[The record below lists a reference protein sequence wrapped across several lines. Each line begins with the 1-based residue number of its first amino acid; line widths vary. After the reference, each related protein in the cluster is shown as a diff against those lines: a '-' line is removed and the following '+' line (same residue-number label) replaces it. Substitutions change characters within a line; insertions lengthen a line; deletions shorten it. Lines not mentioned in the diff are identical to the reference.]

1 MRLVQLR
8 RQSGERRVGV
18 VDSDRLLLL
27 AEVDSIYGLALE
39 AISAAKSLASYATT
53 LLSDKSISYDETY
66 QGDSDWRILPAIDHP
81 AEPSRCLVSGTGLTH
96 LKSAEN
102 RQGMHAAGVAL
113 TDSMRMYE
121 WGVQGGRPSPGKIG
135 TSPEWFYKGCGA
147 VLQAHGEPLLV
158 PAHAEDGGEEAEL
171 AGVYLIDADGVP
183 RRLGLATG
191 NEFSDHIFE
200 KRSYLYLAASKLMS
214 CAIGPELVT
223 DAPFDSVAGE
233 VSIERNG
240 EVIWHKMIR
249 SGEKAMCHS
258 LANIEHHH
266 FKHPSH
272 RRSGDVHVHFFG
284 ADAFSFGEG
293 ITLENGDQVQIR
305 FDGLGR
311 PLRNP
316 VMVDRSQQKHFGARP
331 L

>member
-1 MRLVQLR
+1 MRVVSDCRTAESPRSQIKIRLR
-8 RQSGERRVGV
+8 S
-18 VDSDRLLLL
+18 S
-27 AEVDSIYGLALE
+27 
-39 AISAAKSLASYATT
+39 T
-53 LLSDKSISYDETY
+53 
-66 QGDSDWRILPAIDHP
+66 
-81 AEPSRCLVSGTGLTH
+81 
-96 LKSAEN
+96 EN
-102 RQGMHAAGVAL
+102 
-113 TDSMRMYE
+113 
-121 WGVQGGRPSPGKIG
+121 
-135 TSPEWFYKGCGA
+135 
-147 VLQAHGEPLLV
+147 
-158 PAHAEDGGEEAEL
+158 
-171 AGVYLIDADGVP
+171 
-183 RRLGLATG
+183 
-191 NEFSDHIFE
+191 
-200 KRSYLYLAASKLMS
+200 
-214 CAIGPELVT
+214 
-223 DAPFDSVAGE
+223 